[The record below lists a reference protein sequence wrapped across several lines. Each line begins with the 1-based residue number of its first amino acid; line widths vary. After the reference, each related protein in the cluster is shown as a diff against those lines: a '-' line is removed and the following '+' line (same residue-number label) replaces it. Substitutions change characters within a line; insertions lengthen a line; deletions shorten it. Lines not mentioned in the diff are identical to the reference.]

1 MPTFNA
7 IIFDLGRTLIY
18 FDGHWKQVEAQ
29 ADRALANKLEEL
41 GFEIEQDGF
50 LSRFRGRVERYYQ
63 AREEDYLEH
72 TTQVVL
78 RDILAECGYPNV
90 SSKVLRDALA
100 AFYSVSQSHWKT
112 EHDAHTTLVTLKARG
127 FRLGMISNAADDAD
141 VQALVDQARLRPY
154 FDKILTSA
162 CVGFRKPDE
171 RIFNKL
177 LGHWGL
183 PASRVAMVGDM
194 LNADI
199 LGARNAGIFSVWIKR
214 RANPETS
221 RRDLQTIQ
229 PDAVIDTLSELPIL
243 LKELSGDEK

>member
-18 FDGHWKQVEAQ
+18 FDGHWKQVEDQ
-29 ADRALANKLEEL
+29 ADQALADELEEL
-41 GFEIEQDGF
+41 GFEIEKNDF
-50 LSRFRGRVERYYQ
+50 LSRFRDRVEQYYQ

-78 RDILAECGYPNV
+78 KDILAECGYPNV
-90 SSKVLRDALA
+90 SQQVLRDALA
-100 AFYSVSQSHWKT
+100 AFYNVSQNHWKT
-112 EHDAHTTLVTLKARG
+112 EHDAHATLDILRARG
-127 FRLGMISNAADDAD
+127 FRMGMISNAADDAD
-141 VQALVDQARLRPY
+141 VQALVDQAQLRPY

-162 CVGFRKPDE
+162 CVGLRKPDE

-177 LGHWGL
+177 LDHWRL
-183 PASRVAMVGDM
+183 PASRVVMVGDM

-214 RANPETS
+214 RVNPETS
-221 RRDLQTIQ
+221 RRDLQYIQ
-229 PDAVIDTLSELPIL
+229 PDAVIDTLSELPNL
-243 LKELSGDEK
+243 LNELSEDGK